1 MNASVK
7 VMNSYD
13 YCHFEVALS
22 AEDVSIA
29 DVDNLRKEAQRL
41 VDKSIKQYKV
51 AKRIAS
57 QMPDSYLESRVR
69 TLRENT
75 PQSEWTPEQKAMVK
89 AYNDA
94 MFASSHY
101 DYQDDWDDGDAA

>member
-1 MNASVK
+1 
-7 VMNSYD
+7 MNSYD

-22 AEDVSIA
+22 AEDVSLA

-57 QMPDSYLESRVR
+57 QMSDSYLELKVKN
-69 TLRENT
+69 LRENT
-75 PQSEWTPEQKAMVK
+75 TQSEWTPEQEAMVK

-94 MFASSHY
+94 VFASQHY
-101 DYQDDWDDGDAA
+101 DYQDDWGDGDAA